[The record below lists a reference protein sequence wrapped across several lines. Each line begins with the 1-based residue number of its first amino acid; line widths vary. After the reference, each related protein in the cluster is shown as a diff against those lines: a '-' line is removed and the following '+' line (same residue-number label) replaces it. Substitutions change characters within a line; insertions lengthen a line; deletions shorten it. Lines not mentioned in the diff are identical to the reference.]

1 MFSPIRIMHFE
12 AVGILYGLAAIVAYQ
27 VLTGQINLDGLIRR
41 KDGSGQTSPE
51 RIQLLLAT
59 IAASARYLTQVAQS
73 QNGILPDIDAG
84 WLYLMGGSSG
94 IYVLH
99 KAWSTFKAAQQLG
112 GKS

>member
-1 MFSPIRIMHFE
+1 MHLEGLGF
-12 AVGILYGLAAIVAYQ
+12 LYGLAAVVACQ
-27 VLTGQINLDGLIRR
+27 VLTGQINLQGIIRR

-51 RIQLLLAT
+51 RVQLLLAT

-73 QNGILPDIDAG
+73 QNGTMPDIDAN

-94 IYVLH
+94 IYALH
-99 KAWSTFKAAQQLG
+99 KAWNIFKAAQQLG